1 MSTFLYP
8 ENSYIYSQVIDIKI
22 PRQKSKFC
30 TFSFIPISV
39 VLVSIHPDP
48 MFVLNYY

>member
-1 MSTFLYP
+1 MSNFLYP
-8 ENSYIYSQVIDIKI
+8 ENSYIYSKVIDIKI
-22 PRQKSKFC
+22 PRQKTSY
-30 TFSFIPISV
+30 ILISE